1 MAEAISFGMTEL
13 RNIAQD
19 RRAHLL
25 GVLDTMAGC
34 LVLLNGVLMMIEFEL
49 EGRLNGTVLGFGQVG
64 EMRL

>member
-34 LVLLNGVLMMIEFEL
+34 LVLLNGVLMIEFEL